1 MEDIIKQNEEKWDEL
16 VQLLFQF
23 RDDIERDREARAEEL
38 GLSETE
44 FAFHGILLAEIKKIY
59 SLDQIDKNTAEKIKR
74 IVQNLV
80 KMMDEATQI
89 VDFFKKRDE
98 QTRVKRDITRA
109 IIAEFDK
116 IELVKPVTDR
126 FMELAEVKFR

>member
-1 MEDIIKQNEEKWDEL
+1 MISPHRQASSSN
-16 VQLLFQF
+16 
-23 RDDIERDREARAEEL
+23 
-38 GLSETE
+38 
-44 FAFHGILLAEIKKIY
+44 AEIKRIY
-59 SLDQIDKNTAEKIKR
+59 SIEQIDVNTAEKIKR

-98 QTRVKRDITRA
+98 QKRVKRDIKRA

-116 IELVKPVTDR
+116 TELVKPVTDR

>member
-1 MEDIIKQNEEKWDEL
+1 
-16 VQLLFQF
+16 
-23 RDDIERDREARAEEL
+23 
-38 GLSETE
+38 
-44 FAFHGILLAEIKKIY
+44 
-59 SLDQIDKNTAEKIKR
+59 
-74 IVQNLV
+74 
-80 KMMDEATQI
+80 MDEATQI

-98 QTRVKRDITRA
+98 QKRVKRDIKRA